1 MGNATI
7 AATIMVVEDDVPV
20 RELLVLALEANAF
33 DAVAA
38 GNTADALSHLQSR
51 HVDLLLLDLR
61 LGTESGIDLLKAIR
75 QMSEYE
81 KLPVIL
87 LTGCADRNIVLE
99 IAHLG
104 VQGYVLKHQFSR
116 KDLIA
121 RINQQL
127 KNRESAYPAADA
139 EIPPPA
145 AIEATEPR
153 NTCTTSA
160 LPPETIPDGETDAD
174 SAAQPE
180 VGSVQFDLLR
190 SVKPIVTRAQTLA
203 QVDRCAELKALSP
216 AVSQLMAITAVP
228 DCSFDQISRIINLDQ
243 AIALKILKIANSVL
257 YGCERSI
264 DTAQQALSRIGV
276 SQVRQFV
283 LGMSVIDN
291 FQTVSLGEHFN
302 RELFWEHSI
311 ATGLIAAAI
320 TRFRNGERH
329 AIDFAFTMGLL
340 HDVARMVFVEQLDD
354 LYKRVLNTAGR
365 LQLPLEQVE
374 SRMLLINHADVVNR
388 LLNTWNFPRRL
399 VDPIAMHHLPDEKI
413 LALAP
418 HRVAEVATLALA
430 NRLAHALLLGSSG
443 NNCQN
448 PTEVLVRI
456 LDLKPDAI
464 TSIQDQI
471 PDQTV
476 DLKRAMLQ
484 SNDSPHGSDYRQKL
498 LKKFRRPIRPLY
510 ISANP
515 AVDGYRILLE
525 RLRETNYDRHPNVA
539 VLYLANTRD
548 KESLFKTLRES
559 ENAAGLKPLPI
570 VVISPSP
577 NLTLD
582 PAFFAGRDHEIMP
595 SPFAL
600 SRLADA
606 MNTLLLSED

>member
-7 AATIMVVEDDVPV
+7 AATIMVVEDEAAV

-33 DAVAA
+33 ETVAA
-38 GNTADALSHLQSR
+38 GNATDALAHLQSK

-61 LGTESGIDLLKAIR
+61 LGTDSGIELLKVVR

-87 LTGCADRNIVLE
+87 LTGCADRNTVLA
-99 IAHLG
+99 IAQLG

-127 KNRESAYPAADA
+127 KDREAAF
-139 EIPPPA
+139 A
-145 AIEATEPR
+145 AA
-153 NTCTTSA
+153 
-160 LPPETIPDGETDAD
+160 ETDIPQPASAAPPDRETEAD
-174 SAAQPE
+174 VAAQPE
-180 VGSVQFDLLR
+180 AGFLHSDLLR
-190 SVKPIVTRAQTLA
+190 SVKPIVTRAQTLE

-216 AVSQLMAITAVP
+216 AVAQIMSVTAVP
-228 DCSFDQISRIINLDQ
+228 DCSFDQIARVINMDQ

-264 DTAQQALSRIGV
+264 DTVQQALSRIGV
-276 SQVRQFV
+276 SQVRQLV

-291 FQTVSLGEHFN
+291 FHTIGLGEQFN

-320 TRFRNGERH
+320 TRFRNADKH
-329 AIDFAFTMGLL
+329 AMDFAFTMGLL
-340 HDVARMVFVEQLDD
+340 HDVARMVFVEKLDD
-354 LYKRVLNTAGR
+354 LYKRVLDTAAH

-388 LLNTWNFPRRL
+388 LLNTWNFPKRL
-399 VDPIAMHHLPDEKI
+399 VDTIAMHHLPDEKI
-413 LALAP
+413 ARLAP
-418 HRVAEVATLALA
+418 QKVGEVATLALA

-443 NNCQN
+443 NNCQY
-448 PTEVLVRI
+448 PTEALVRV
-456 LDLKPDAI
+456 LGLKPEAI
-464 TSIQDQI
+464 KFVEEQI
-471 PDQTV
+471 PDQTADV
-476 DLKRAMLQ
+476 KQAILKSDDGPPQ
-484 SNDSPHGSDYRQKL
+484 TDSRLRL
-498 LKKFRRPIRPLY
+498 LKKFRRAIRPLY
-510 ISANP
+510 VSANP
-515 AVDGYRILLE
+515 AIDAYRILLE
-525 RLRETNYDRHPNVA
+525 RLRETNDDRRPNVA

-548 KESLFKTLRES
+548 SESLFKTLRER
-559 ENAAGLKPLPI
+559 ENAGGIKSLPVI
-570 VVISPSP
+570 VISPSP

-582 PAFFAGRDHEIMP
+582 PKLFAGRDHEIVS
-595 SPFAL
+595 SPFTL

>member
-7 AATIMVVEDDVPV
+7 AATIMVVEDDVAV

-33 DAVAA
+33 EAVAA
-38 GNTADALSHLQSR
+38 GNTADALAHLQSR

-61 LGTESGIDLLKAIR
+61 LGTESGIDLLKVIR

-127 KNRESAYPAADA
+127 KSRESAYSAADA
-139 EIPPPA
+139 GIPPPA
-145 AIEATEPR
+145 ATEAAEPIP
-153 NTCTTSA
+153 A
-160 LPPETIPDGETDAD
+160 DAVHDETETD
-174 SAAQPE
+174 SAPQLEP
-180 VGSVQFDLLR
+180 GSVQFDLLR
-190 SVKPIVTRAQTLA
+190 SVKPIVTRAQTLE
-203 QVDRCAELKALSP
+203 QIDRCAELKALSP
-216 AVSQLMAITAVP
+216 AVSQLMCITAVP
-228 DCSFDQISRIINLDQ
+228 DCSFDQIARIVNMDQ

-264 DTAQQALSRIGV
+264 DTVQQALSRIGV

-283 LGMSVIDN
+283 LSMSVIDN
-291 FQTVSLGEHFN
+291 FQTVGLGEHFN
-302 RELFWEHSI
+302 REFFWEHSI
-311 ATGLIAAAI
+311 ATGLIAGAI

-354 LYKRVLNTAGR
+354 LYKRVLNTAAR

-399 VDPIAMHHLPDEKI
+399 VDPIALHHLSDEKI

-464 TSIQDQI
+464 KFIQDQI
-471 PDQTV
+471 PDQTI

-484 SNDSPHGSDYRQKL
+484 SNDTPQGSDYRQKL

-510 ISANP
+510 IGSNP
-515 AVDGYRILLE
+515 AIDGHQILLE
-525 RLRETNYDRHPNVA
+525 RLRETNDDRHPNVA

-548 KESLFKTLRES
+548 KESLFKTLRER

-570 VVISPSP
+570 IVISPSP
-577 NLTLD
+577 NLMLD

-595 SPFAL
+595 SPFTF

-606 MNTLLLSED
+606 MNTLLLSEA

>member
-1 MGNATI
+1 MLAT
-7 AATIMVVEDDVPV
+7 
-20 RELLVLALEANAF
+20 
-33 DAVAA
+33 
-38 GNTADALSHLQSR
+38 
-51 HVDLLLLDLR
+51 
-61 LGTESGIDLLKAIR
+61 
-75 QMSEYE
+75 
-81 KLPVIL
+81 
-87 LTGCADRNIVLE
+87 
-99 IAHLG
+99 AHLG

-121 RINQQL
+121 RINLQL
-127 KNRESAYPAADA
+127 KNRESAYSAADA
-139 EIPPPA
+139 EIPPSA
-145 AIEATEPR
+145 AAEAARPR
-153 NTCTTSA
+153 NICITSA
-160 LPPETIPDGETDAD
+160 VPADTLPDGEAETD
-174 SAAQPE
+174 SAAQLE
-180 VGSVQFDLLR
+180 AGSVQFDLLR
-190 SVKPIVTRAQTLA
+190 SVKPIVTRAQTLE

-216 AVSQLMAITAVP
+216 AVSQLMCITAVP
-228 DCSFDQISRIINLDQ
+228 DCSFDQIARIVNMDQ

-264 DTAQQALSRIGV
+264 DTVQQALSRIGV

-283 LGMSVIDN
+283 LSMSVIDN
-291 FQTVSLGEHFN
+291 FQTVGLGEHFN

-354 LYKRVLNTAGR
+354 LYKRVLNTAAR

-399 VDPIAMHHLPDEKI
+399 VDPIALHHLPDEKI

-418 HRVAEVATLALA
+418 HRVAEVATLTLA

-448 PTEVLVRI
+448 PTDVLVRI
-456 LDLKPDAI
+456 LELKPDAVKF
-464 TSIQDQI
+464 IQDQI
-471 PDQTV
+471 PDQTA

-484 SNDSPHGSDYRQKL
+484 SSGSPQGSDYRQKL
-498 LKKFRRPIRPLY
+498 LKKFRRPIRSLY
-510 ISANP
+510 IRANP
-515 AVDGYRILLE
+515 AIDGHRILLE
-525 RLRETNYDRHPNVA
+525 RLRETNDDRRPNVA
-539 VLYLANTRD
+539 VLYLANIRD
-548 KESLFKTLRES
+548 KESLFKILRES

-570 VVISPSP
+570 IVISPSP

-582 PAFFAGRDHEIMP
+582 PAFFAGHNHEIMP
-595 SPFAL
+595 SPFTL

-606 MNTLLLSED
+606 FNSLVLFDAD